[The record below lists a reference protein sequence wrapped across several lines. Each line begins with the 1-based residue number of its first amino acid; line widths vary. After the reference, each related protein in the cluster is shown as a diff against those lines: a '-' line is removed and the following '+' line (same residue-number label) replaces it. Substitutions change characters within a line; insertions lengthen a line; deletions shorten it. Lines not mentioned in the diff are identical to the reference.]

1 MKNLKK
7 LLALLLTVSM
17 LTGLLGTAAFAAET
31 TPVAEP
37 ENQEEVVPGP
47 VEKEEE
53 KEEAPSGE
61 TGAKNAANA
70 ENALPAPAVE
80 EPEQTEAQ
88 KLQAAIDAAADGEET
103 TITMT
108 ADIAGM
114 TTAEI
119 ITIPAGKVIVLDMA
133 GHSITVATDFAGR
146 PFVNEGTLTVT
157 GNGTIDSSASEGG
170 VGAINNK
177 GTLTIENG
185 TFAGYKYGGGAA
197 IRNTGADAYLT
208 VNGGLFEKATGCI
221 YNEGT
226 AYLYGGT
233 YMSDSCSACAKAD
246 GHEGTW
252 GYALQNASADSKMY
266 AYDGVSVTGT
276 QGAIS
281 AAIGYLEVNGGHYK
295 TRDCERNHGAIF
307 YALYAAGEYGVVQCV
322 VNNGT
327 FETVGKYT
335 AVLLGNDNTN
345 GDGGINAD
353 AISHVYGGTFIAP
366 ENVPAIKV
374 SPETAKASVIHGGS
388 YTLLTEATQA
398 YLDPATKTETKDGT
412 TEVVARTAD
421 DEGNVAEAG
430 GKYYT
435 SLTDAIDAAASGQIV
450 TMLEDAVELSVE
462 AGDLI
467 VEKTVTVDL
476 NNKTLTVTH
485 VGPND
490 IIVQNGGNLIIK
502 NGTLEARDVA
512 SAANPVIEVTTG
524 ASVTLDKVTMTM
536 TGKQNGVA
544 LYPRGDAA
552 KVAVINGSTVTA
564 PNAYAV
570 STNAGTV
577 DNYNV
582 IIELK
587 DSKLIGNSPVLINV
601 PSKMVIDNCEVMGG
615 MHGVI
620 VRGGTAEIKDS
631 AISMSQGAGFEN
643 YFDTRDWGQG
653 NMVNLAALTVGNKSS
668 NAYQYPSD
676 VVVKNTSLTS
686 VGNYPAVFV
695 HTNTTPGNGVSLDI
709 ADDCTITGEVVNN
722 IVAEVNGI
730 GYVTLQAAID
740 AADAGDTVTMLADY
754 TEGEK
759 PVVSGTRKLTLDL
772 NGHTLAPN
780 KGSGYVY
787 GLRVMNS
794 AELTVVNSKST
805 GGIKPV
811 GDYTIGINVSHNAKL
826 TVKGITI
833 EAGVYGITGNG
844 SKPDEEAT
852 TIVVDNCV
860 IHATSPVQAIGIYHP
875 QSGELTIK
883 GGGEITGYTGIEMRG
898 GNLTIEEGATVKIA
912 GDYTY
917 NGNYYG
923 FASAPGGNGSVTYGL
938 GVAIVPHT
946 NRTIRV
952 DIAGGTLE
960 GWFALYEHNLMSPP
974 GSVTLN
980 VTGGEFKNIDRE
992 AQADSNRPFNATTEG
1007 FTSAAVKSVDC
1018 AGFISGGTFSSDVS
1032 AYVVEGSQANEETD
1046 GVWTI
1051 GPVDGSV
1058 AAIGIKG
1065 YPTLDAAFDALNAM
1079 PGSETVTMTILPG
1092 IHTPEAAR
1100 KLLVTRDN
1108 VVIQGAGQY
1117 ETMIDCKA
1125 IDVDGQAGVY
1135 IGASNV
1141 TLKDMTITTSGKNLD
1156 AVKVS
1161 YTNAAETQPLLK
1173 DIVLENLMLTS
1184 AAGHGLNLHGVD
1196 GVAVTNVKATGGK
1209 CGLSLANAKNVT
1221 VSDSALEGEWGSV
1234 GMMYKAENPNGTYNN
1249 PVELTLAGTNKLT
1262 GKIYSERPAHADTV
1276 TLATAQTADIYGA
1289 KVANSEQLTT
1299 ALSAK
1304 IVDSEGKA
1312 AYYATLQAA
1321 IDAAVEGDTVTLLQ
1335 DVTERIVISTDGIT
1349 LDGNGKTITGVA
1361 GEHGVQVYC
1370 ADNVTLKDL
1379 TVTGAGKSGL
1389 LVNASAVTVEGKLD
1403 LTGNGWDGRLNVG
1416 YGENITGTHST
1427 SLTFAENATLTGV
1440 TTVYSDAG
1448 DVSRA
1453 GENEN
1458 TITIGAV
1465 PGLVQVKGSADMP
1478 NCWTTAANAEA
1489 AAEAKTGE
1497 TYYATLQEA
1506 VAAARAGGTV
1516 TLLKPVT
1523 LDAPMGNPAY
1533 ASAILIT
1540 KDLILDGGNNTITV
1554 AGEFHGIQASGS
1566 VDVTIK
1572 DLTVT
1577 GAGKDALLVN
1587 RGSNV
1592 TVENLTTSGNAWGA
1606 INVDHGSTLN
1616 FLGGS
1621 LSENTKIWT
1630 EDFEH
1635 CHITAV
1641 GLVEVHDLPNEDG
1654 KVHFLPETDA
1664 RVIAKV
1670 GSVYYGSLA
1679 EAVAAAD
1686 NGDTVTMVNDASG
1699 AGIIVNK
1706 SITIDFGGKTY
1717 TVAEAPLAGST
1728 GTKTQAFQLLAGADK
1743 ANPNTVTMKNGTI
1756 VLPSDNADLRM
1767 GIQNYT
1773 NLTLDGMTLDASG
1786 NSNIT
1791 YVLSNNNG
1799 STRITGGTTL
1809 KAAEGQVAFDVYD
1822 YSSNGYGDVSVAVD
1836 DADVSGKIE
1845 VSDSEKAS
1853 LTITGGTYT
1862 VDVNA
1867 YCATGYVAPLANGTY
1882 TVKQRG
1888 AHSELT
1894 TNIGELE
1901 FVTGNAVEFTFTTK
1915 ANGDAGVMVLGTSN
1929 FSEEEAIAK
1938 LEYKAGDQ
1946 WLEYPRG
1953 GDFGPSTGFPMSD
1966 ATSTFRVTF
1975 AQAGEYSFTA
1985 SMKTVAGGK
1994 ELCSTTVSF
2003 TVDAAVAQVG
2013 NTYYKSL
2020 TDAAASE
2027 ESGAITLL
2035 ADTSL
2040 NAPLTLDRDLILN
2053 ADLRLDTGA
2062 QLALNGAVSGTGK
2075 LRLATEG
2082 GAPLTSSTSIK
2093 DYVASGIE
2101 LTEGV
2106 EIIENQPAEGGY
2118 SYQLLAPVAQV
2129 GGVVYDSLQEAID
2142 AAADGATVKLLVGT
2156 SLTDS
2161 ARIPAGKTLTLDLNK
2176 KTLSAAS
2183 GKDVLDSKG
2192 NLTITNGTISAQG
2205 RDAAAICA
2213 NAGSVTLA
2221 ANAKLTGY
2229 YGVYSEGAALTV
2241 NGEIE
2246 ATNRA
2251 VYLKNAAATVGEG
2264 AQLSSSANGS
2274 YVFELSTNT
2283 TLNIT
2288 GGTVRTGNGVIGSET
2303 SVVNVTGG
2311 TFASRSD
2318 HYFDGIAAENLTVT
2332 GGSFASDVGK
2342 YLSRDYLTLFENNMY
2357 TVTQGTLTIG
2367 QSSASL
2373 YPNDTVTLTVTPA
2386 NAGGLTWT
2394 SSNTAVATVNND
2406 GIVTAVAVGE
2416 ATITATI
2423 SNGSSVSCTVT
2434 VQNRPTPVIPGG
2446 GGGGG
2451 STEIEDPDVPLAGV
2465 LPFEDVEE
2473 TDWFYDGVYNVYF
2486 KDLMVGVSDTLF
2498 DPHGAIT
2505 RGMIVS
2511 ILYRLEGSP
2520 AVSGDAGFDDV
2531 PAGQWYTDGVTWA
2544 ASHKI
2549 VEGYGDGSFQPN
2561 KSITREEFAA
2571 ILYRYAGY
2579 KGYDTAVEESAV
2591 LNFTDAEDVSQYAVK
2606 ALLWAV
2612 KHEMLNGMGDGTL
2625 AARGGAT
2632 RAQAALIF
2640 TDFCSQFV
2648 DEAEEK

>member
-17 LTGLLGTAAFAAET
+17 LTGLLGTAAFAADPET

-37 ENQEEVVPGP
+37 ENQEEVVPGT
-47 VEKEEE
+47 VEKEE
-53 KEEAPSGE
+53 ASSGE
-61 TGAKNAANA
+61 TGAENAA
-70 ENALPAPAVE
+70 NALPAPAAVE
-80 EPEQTEAQ
+80 PEPEQTEAQ
-88 KLQAAIDAAADGEET
+88 KLQAAIDAATDGEET

-108 ADIAGM
+108 ADIEDM
-114 TTAEI
+114 TSAEI

-133 GHSITVATDFAGR
+133 GHSITVTESFAGR
-146 PFVNEGTLTVT
+146 PIANKGTLTVT
-157 GNGTIDSSASEGG
+157 GNGTIDSSASRSGY
-170 VGAINNK
+170 GAIRND

-185 TFAGYKYGGGAA
+185 TYIGNVYGDGAA
-197 IRNTGADAYLT
+197 IRNGIGSTLT
-208 VNGGLFEKATGCI
+208 VNDGYFAATGAIYNVGKATIYKGEFVALACSGC
-221 YNEGT
+221 GT
-226 AYLYGGT
+226 PWA
-233 YMSDSCSACAKAD
+233 
-246 GHEGTW
+246 
-252 GYALQNASADSKMY
+252 YALNNRDENGASGKM
-266 AYDGVSVTGT
+266 DILPEQDEDVKVHGT
-276 QGAIS
+276 QGALAS
-281 AAIGYLEVNGGHYK
+281 VGGAEVYVQGGTFY
-295 TRDCERNHGAIF
+295 TEPCANNHTGSTF
-307 YALYAAGEYGVVQCV
+307 YALYVSGKAGMPAKCV
-322 VNNGT
+322 V
-327 FETVGKYT
+327 
-335 AVLLGNDNTN
+335 
-345 GDGGINAD
+345 DGGIFSTTGGNAC
-353 AISHVYGGTFIAP
+353 VYVENNNASDNGGEPGKGILEIHGGTFDQGDKAKLFVFNKNYGSQLAIDGGTFSDDVT
-366 ENVPAIKV
+366 EYVVPSAIYD
-374 SPETAKASVIHGGS
+374 SET
-388 YTLLTEATQA
+388 
-398 YLDPATKTETKDGT
+398 GT
-412 TEVVARTAD
+412 VNARTAD
-421 DEGNVAEAG
+421 DEGTVAEVG
-430 GKYYT
+430 GKYYA
-435 SLTDAIDAAASGQIV
+435 SLRDAINAVTADQTVTLLKDVTTDAAIIV
-450 TMLEDAVELSVE
+450 GKNLTL
-462 AGDLI
+462 DLGG
-467 VEKTVTVDL
+467 
-476 NNKTLTVTH
+476 KTLTT
-485 VGPND
+485 
-490 IIVQNGGNLIIK
+490 
-502 NGTLEARDVA
+502 
-512 SAANPVIEVTTG
+512 
-524 ASVTLDKVTMTM
+524 
-536 TGKQNGVA
+536 
-544 LYPRGDAA
+544 
-552 KVAVINGSTVTA
+552 
-564 PNAYAV
+564 
-570 STNAGTV
+570 TNAGTTGAITV
-577 DNYNV
+577 AGGKTTVNNGKIVSPFIGVYVQNPGNFELAADAEILLNGTGNGTGIFIRNFSQLGNV
-582 IIELK
+582 
-587 DSKLIGNSPVLINV
+587 GTVV
-601 PSKMVIDNCEVMGG
+601 T
-615 MHGVI
+615 
-620 VRGGTAEIKDS
+620 VRGKISGSPNS
-631 AISMSQGAGFEN
+631 AI
-643 YFDTRDWGQG
+643 QG
-653 NMVNLAALTVGNKSS
+653 NGNDKDVIGTINIESTAYLEGGNVAIYHPENSTLNINGGTIIGKGGSAIATKAGELNITGGTIQCTGEYKAPTAPFGNGALASGAAIQIETNTAYAGNIKVNISGDAKIISDNGN
-668 NAYQYPSD
+668 AIYQYGKENEISQ
-676 VVVKNTSLTS
+676 LTS
-686 VGNYPAVFV
+686 V
-695 HTNTTPGNGVSLDI
+695 
-709 ADDCTITGEVVNN
+709 
-722 IVAEVNGI
+722 
-730 GYVTLQAAID
+730 
-740 AADAGDTVTMLADY
+740 
-754 TEGEK
+754 
-759 PVVSGTRKLTLDL
+759 
-772 NGHTLAPN
+772 
-780 KGSGYVY
+780 
-787 GLRVMNS
+787 
-794 AELTVVNSKST
+794 
-805 GGIKPV
+805 
-811 GDYTIGINVSHNAKL
+811 
-826 TVKGITI
+826 
-833 EAGVYGITGNG
+833 
-844 SKPDEEAT
+844 
-852 TIVVDNCV
+852 
-860 IHATSPVQAIGIYHP
+860 
-875 QSGELTIK
+875 
-883 GGGEITGYTGIEMRG
+883 
-898 GNLTIEEGATVKIA
+898 KIA
-912 GDYTY
+912 
-917 NGNYYG
+917 
-923 FASAPGGNGSVTYGL
+923 
-938 GVAIVPHT
+938 
-946 NRTIRV
+946 
-952 DIAGGTLE
+952 
-960 GWFALYEHNLMSPP
+960 
-974 GSVTLN
+974 
-980 VTGGEFKNIDRE
+980 
-992 AQADSNRPFNATTEG
+992 
-1007 FTSAAVKSVDC
+1007 
-1018 AGFISGGTFSSDVS
+1018 GGTFSSGNGVATVVTEKAAVTNKLFAITGGTFSTDVDEYCADTS
-1032 AYVVEGSQANEETD
+1032 MAELLEDGHYHVVSRTPSVLSTDIGEKTFLVGSKPVEFTFTTVANSDAGRMVIGTSNFSDAAAIEKLEYYEVRDGQWYELSGDFGSGAGFPMSNATSKFRVTFNIAGIYTFTASMKLAETGKELCSTEVRFAVYD
-1046 GVWTI
+1046 ANSVATI
-1051 GPVDGSV
+1051 GNV
-1058 AAIGIKG
+1058 G

-1092 IHTPEAAR
+1092 IHTPQATR

-1135 IGASNV
+1135 IGANNV
-1141 TLKDMTITTSGKNLD
+1141 TLKDMTITTSGAKLD

-1161 YTNAAETQPLLK
+1161 YTNAAETQPLLTG
-1173 DIVLENLMLTS
+1173 IVLENLMLNS
-1184 AAGHGLNLHGVD
+1184 ATGNGLNLHGVD
-1196 GVAVTNVKATGGK
+1196 GVTVTNVEATGGK

-1221 VSDSALEGEWGSV
+1221 VRDSALEGKWGSV

-1249 PVELTLAGTNKLT
+1249 PVELTLAGANRLT
-1262 GKIYSERPAHADTV
+1262 GMIYSERPAHADTV

-1299 ALSAK
+1299 TLSAK

-1312 AYYATLQAA
+1312 AYYATLP
-1321 IDAAVEGDTVTLLQ
+1321 AAVADAQAGDTVTLLQ
-1335 DVTERIVISTDGIT
+1335 SVTITEQLLIAKSDIT
-1349 LDGNGKTITGVA
+1349 LDGNGKTITADGA
-1361 GEHGVQVYC
+1361 FHGIQVYC

-1389 LVNASAVTVEGKLD
+1389 LVNASSVNVEGKLN
-1403 LTGNGWDGRLNVG
+1403 LTGNGWDGLLNVG

-1453 GENEN
+1453 GEN
-1458 TITIGAV
+1458 TITIGSV

-1489 AAEAKTGE
+1489 AAEAKTGD
-1497 TYYATLQEA
+1497 TYYAALQAA
-1506 VAAARAGGTV
+1506 VDAAAAGDTV
-1516 TLLKPVT
+1516 TLLQDVT

-1533 ASAILIT
+1533 TSAILIT
-1540 KDLILDGGNNTITV
+1540 KNLTLDGNGKTIAV
-1554 AGEFHGIQASGS
+1554 EGEFHGIQVSGN
-1566 VDVTIK
+1566 VAVTIK

-1587 RGSNV
+1587 NGSNV
-1592 TVENLTTSGNAWGA
+1592 TVDGLTTSDNAWGA
-1606 INVDHGSTLN
+1606 INVDHGSTLD
-1616 FLGGS
+1616 FQSGS
-1621 LSENTKIWT
+1621 LSESTKIWT
-1630 EDFEH
+1630 EDFEN
-1635 CHITAV
+1635 CHITAA

-1679 EAVAAAD
+1679 EAVAVAD
-1686 NGDTVTMVNDASG
+1686 DGDTVTMVNDASG

-1717 TVAEAPLAGST
+1717 TVAGDPVGSAGT
-1728 GTKTQAFQLLAGADK
+1728 ETLGFQLLAGANK
-1743 ANPNTVTMKNGTI
+1743 SNPNTVTMSNGTI

-1767 GIQNYT
+1767 GIQNYS

-1799 STRITGGTTL
+1799 STRITGGTVL

-1836 DADVSGKIE
+1836 NATVSGKIE

-1882 TVKQRG
+1882 TVKLRG

-1929 FSEEEAIAK
+1929 FSEEAAIAK

-1953 GDFGPSTGFPMSD
+1953 GDFGPSTGFPMSN

-1975 AQAGEYSFTA
+1975 AKAGNYSFTA

-2003 TVDAAVAQVG
+2003 TVDAAVAKVG

-2106 EIIENQPAEGGY
+2106 EIIENRPAEGGY

-2156 SLTDS
+2156 SLTNRAS
-2161 ARIPAGKTLTLDLNK
+2161 IPAGKTLTLDLGE

-2183 GKDVLDSKG
+2183 GKDVLTSAG

-2394 SSNTAVATVNND
+2394 SGNAAVATVNND

-2625 AARGGAT
+2625 AARSGAT

-2640 TDFCSQFV
+2640 TDFCSRFV